1 MAGSRWSS
9 SPSAARAR
17 ERAAPHAAAAL
28 LLVLLAALLVGLA
41 SPAAASAEQPFRLAT
56 QIEDPAGALG
66 SEEPAVATAIKAL
79 ETAGKVQL
87 WVVYVDTFSGMAAQD
102 WTDETATKSD
112 LGLNDV
118 LLAVAVGD
126 RAYAYSV
133 DQGFELSQAQMDDV
147 MVQDVEPALQD
158 DRWAA
163 AAIGAATGMLKK
175 LVSTPSSG
183 VTSIPDVTGAVE
195 SAVNVAVWTVAI
207 SVIVVIVVVVVVA
220 ILLARRSAR
229 RRKAAAGP
237 PPPSLEELRKQAN
250 AALVET
256 DDAVKTS
263 AEELGFA
270 AAEFGDEQ
278 AAPFKVALD
287 KAQGELDEAFKLRKQ
302 LEETEDEA
310 AQRDLLT
317 QILQHTGAANAGL
330 DAEADRFD
338 RLRDL
343 QRNAPAAL
351 DRLEKQAGE
360 LEARR
365 PEVERVLA
373 ELSGVYAAT
382 AVAPVATAPAD
393 AAARL
398 EFARQQIAA
407 GREDLAGG
415 RPGDAAV
422 DSLAAEGAVG
432 QAQELLDSVER
443 LRQELAQAQT
453 LIDEAIAETRRD
465 IAEAQAAGGPHLQ
478 PLVGAAQAA
487 VDAAADAAGPSGGR
501 DPLGALR
508 RLKDADDAL
517 EKALQQVRDEQA
529 RRAKAVASYDRTAG
543 AARSALASAD
553 DFIRTH
559 RGGVDAGPRTTLAEA
574 RRALQRAEQLGSTDP
589 QAAAQQAARAQ
600 ELAEDAFTKA
610 QQQAGQAA
618 SPGGGMIA
626 GMVIGG
632 ILAQTMG
639 GGFSGGGSR
648 GGGGGGSRRGG
659 SGFGVPGFGG
669 GGTRMR
675 RGGGGRF

>member
-1 MAGSRWSS
+1 MAGSRRYR
-9 SPSAARAR
+9 RALPVHVS
-17 ERAAPHAAAAL
+17 APHVFHRGAAGLVAVAL
-28 LLVLLAALLVGLA
+28 AVLLVVLALPVV
-41 SPAAASAEQPFRLAT
+41 ASAEAPFRLAS
-56 QIEDPAGALG
+56 QIEDRAGVLG
-66 SEEPAVATAIKAL
+66 DRTAEVEQAITELQDA
-79 ETAGKVQL
+79 EKVQL
-87 WVVYVDTFSGMAAQD
+87 WVAYVDTFSGMSAQEWAD
-102 WTDETATKSD
+102 QTAVDSD

-118 LLAVAVGD
+118 LLAVAVKD

-133 DQGFELSQAQMDDV
+133 DQSFPLDQAQMDAV
-147 MVQDVEPALQD
+147 MTDYVEPALQQD
-158 DRWAA
+158 DWA
-163 AAIGAATGMLKK
+163 GAAVAATTGISDALH
-175 LVSTPSSG
+175 TTAAPESSG
-183 VTSIPDVTGAVE
+183 GSSGGAGTGAIIVGLL
-195 SAVNVAVWTVAI
+195 I
-207 SVIVVIVVVVVVA
+207 GVVIAVVIFVV
-220 ILLARRSAR
+220 LR
-229 RRKAAAGP
+229 RRKGRAGAAGP
-237 PPPSLEELRKQAN
+237 GEAPPLTLDELKRKAN
-250 AALVET
+250 AELVET

-263 AEELGFA
+263 TEELGFA
-270 AAEFGDEQ
+270 SAEFGDEQ
-278 AAPFKVALD
+278 AAPFKLALD
-287 KAQGELDEAFKLRKQ
+287 KAQAELSEAFRLRKQ
-302 LEETEDEA
+302 LEDVTDEA

-317 QILQHTGAANAGL
+317 QILKRTEAANAGL

-338 RLRDL
+338 KLRDL
-343 QRNAPAAL
+343 QRNAPATL

-373 ELSGVYAAT
+373 ELSGVYAGS

-398 EFARQQIAA
+398 EFARQQIAVGRDGLTA
-407 GREDLAGG
+407 GRQS
-415 RPGDAAV
+415 DAAV
-422 DSLAAEGAVG
+422 AALAAESAVG

-443 LRQELAQAQT
+443 LRGELQQAQA

-465 IAEAQAAGGPHLQ
+465 IAEAQTVGGPQLQ
-478 PLVGAAQAA
+478 PLVGAATAA
-487 VDAAADAAGPSGGR
+487 VDDAAAAAGPSGGR

-529 RRAKAVASYDRTAG
+529 RRAKAVQSYDRTVG

-574 RRALQRAEQLGSTDP
+574 RRELQRAEQLGSADP
-589 QAAAQQAARAQ
+589 QAAAQHAARAQ
-600 ELAEDAFTKA
+600 ELADDAFSKA
-610 QQQAGQAA
+610 QQQTGQA
-618 SPGGGMIA
+618 SGPGGGMLA

-639 GGFSGGGSR
+639 GGSGGGGGH
-648 GGGGGGSRRGG
+648 GGGGGGGRRSGG
-659 SGFGVPGFGG
+659 GRSAGSFGVPGFGG

>member
-9 SPSAARAR
+9 SPSPADVRSAAVARA
-17 ERAAPHAAAAL
+17 AVILAFV
-28 LLVLLAALLVGLA
+28 LLVAVLVALAL
-41 SPAAASAEQPFRLAT
+41 PAVAPAEKPFRLGS
-56 QIEDPAGALG
+56 QIEDPAGVLAG
-66 SEEPAVATAIKAL
+66 EEESVATAIKAL
-79 ETAGKVQL
+79 QTAGQVQL
-87 WVVYVDTFSGMAAQD
+87 WVVYVDTFSGMTAQD
-102 WTDETATKSD
+102 WADATARKSD

-118 LLAVAVGD
+118 LLAVAVKD

-133 DQGFELSQAQMDDV
+133 DQDFELSQSQMDAV
-147 MVQDVEPALQD
+147 MVQKVEPALQD
-158 DRWAA
+158 DQWAA
-163 AAIGAATGMLKK
+163 AAVGAATGMLQEVLDKP
-175 LVSTPSSG
+175 LADL
-183 VTSIPDVTGAVE
+183 TSIPETIASETSKV
-195 SAVNVAVWTVAI
+195 VNTVVWTMIV
-207 SVIVVIVVVVVVA
+207 VVIVIISLVA
-220 ILLARRSAR
+220 LALVLLTRRSSR
-229 RRKAAAGP
+229 QKKAAAGP
-237 PPPSLEELRKQAN
+237 PPVPLEELRRQAN

-263 AEELGFA
+263 TEELGFA
-270 AAEFGDEQ
+270 VAEFGDEQ
-278 AAPFKVALD
+278 AAPFKAALD
-287 KAQGELDEAFKLRKQ
+287 TAQAGLDQAFRLRKQ

-317 QILQHTGAANAGL
+317 QILQHTEAANAGL

-338 RLRDL
+338 KLRDL

-351 DRLEKQAGE
+351 DRLEKQASE

-365 PEVERVLA
+365 PEVERALA
-373 ELSGVYAAT
+373 ELSGVFAAT

-398 EFARQQIAA
+398 EFARQQIAG
-407 GREDLAGG
+407 GREDLTGG
-415 RPGDAAV
+415 RQSDAAV
-422 DSLAAEGAVG
+422 ASLAAEGAVG

-443 LRQELAQAQT
+443 LRQELSQAQA

-465 IAEAQAAGGPHLQ
+465 IAEAQAAGGPELQ
-478 PLVGAAQAA
+478 PLVATAEAA
-487 VDAAADAAGPSGGR
+487 VGAAADAAGPTGGR

-529 RRAKAVASYDRTAG
+529 RRAKAAASYDRTAG

-574 RRALQRAEQLGSTDP
+574 RRELQRAEQLGSTDP
-589 QAAAQQAARAQ
+589 RAAAQHAARAQ
-600 ELAEDAFTKA
+600 ELADDAFTTA
-610 QQQAGQAA
+610 QQQTGQAA
-618 SPGGGMIA
+618 GPGAGMIA

-632 ILAQTMG
+632 ILAQRMG
-639 GGFSGGGSR
+639 GGF
-648 GGGGGGSRRGG
+648 GGGGGS
-659 SGFGVPGFGG
+659 SNFGVPGFGG